1 MIQNQL
7 GMYIYIYKT
16 CIICTENMQHNC
28 AYIYMYTSMLISG
41 RREETYSHQFI
52 SSGRMELT

>member
-1 MIQNQL
+1 
-7 GMYIYIYKT
+7 
-16 CIICTENMQHNC
+16 MQHNC

-52 SSGRMELT
+52 SSGRMELTLKKREKKIKLENLLLLEMYF